1 MAMEGI
7 EGESKFR
14 YRRYTLVIR
23 ELLQGWGVWIEDPAG
38 HVADVV
44 LHEHLAISH
53 WDLSEEARGA
63 AERYVD
69 ELLSEESSY

>member
-1 MAMEGI
+1 MAMER
-7 EGESKFR
+7 EKKST

-23 ELLQGWGVWIEDPAG
+23 ELPQGWGVWIEDPAG

-44 LHEHLAISH
+44 LHEHLAVVP
-53 WDLSEEARGA
+53 WLRPEEARQA

-69 ELLSEESSY
+69 ALLGEESSY

>member
-1 MAMEGI
+1 MAMEGK
-7 EGESKFR
+7 EGEAKFG

-23 ELLQGWGVWIEDPAG
+23 ELPPGWGVWIEDPAG

-44 LHEHLAISH
+44 LHEHLAVSPWAIP
-53 WDLSEEARGA
+53 EEARAA

-69 ELLSEESSY
+69 GLLGEESSY